1 MPTLRT
7 DVPLTRVRTVVDAP
21 SRPAGAFVLYW
32 MTAARR
38 VDHNWALE
46 HALAWARALG
56 RPLVVSD
63 VGWYS
68 ELPDDAVAKV
78 AVGPNEVD
86 QLAET
91 LTSLC
96 TDAELRERLGAAGEA
111 YARNEHDLG
120 KVADAYVA
128 ALEEAAGL
136 ELVRKD
142 VLGEVARAASDVG
155 LDSSN
160 PELTDVAKALS
171 EVGLGD

>member
-1 MPTLRT
+1 MGETSGSAIR
-7 DVPLTRVRTVVDAP
+7 
-21 SRPAGAFVLYW
+21 
-32 MTAARR
+32 
-38 VDHNWALE
+38 ALS
-46 HALAWARALG
+46 LG

-86 QLAET
+86 ELAET
-91 LTSLC
+91 LSRLC
-96 TDAELRERLGAAGEA
+96 TDAELRKGLGAAGEA

-142 VLGEVARAASDVG
+142 VLGEVSRAASDVG